1 MTITARCAHTTGVV
15 YYLAPGAKQWD
26 YNGIRLRLLGYIV
39 HRTGIERVSLVGG
52 KGFAGTVFFEN
63 VGHAMYFMVDAIV
76 IFIAFHVG

>member
-39 HRTGIERVSLVGG
+39 HRTGIE
-52 KGFAGTVFFEN
+52 KGF
-63 VGHAMYFMVDAIV
+63 H
-76 IFIAFHVG
+76 